1 MQRLPTG
8 IPVLDRELGG
18 GLPAGSVVVL
28 KADPASQSELFLN
41 TFTHVRETVY
51 LTSVRSA
58 AAVVD
63 GIDDSAVET
72 GDPVVEGVYH
82 EDPIE
87 ETRDNLGALPDNG
100 TLILDSAEP
109 LEDAAPE
116 RYRPLLADIGERV
129 EEAEATAMIH
139 ALKGGGARSRNRL
152 ATEQVADVVFDL
164 RTRIT
169 STAIENRL
177 AVTKFR
183 GGAALEEP
191 VKLTL
196 TDTVSIDT
204 SRDIA

>member
-8 IPVLDRELGG
+8 IPVLDRELDG

-58 AAVVD
+58 DAVAD
-63 GIDDSAVET
+63 GIAESAVET
-72 GDPVVEGVYH
+72 GDPSVEAVYH

-87 ETRDNLGALPDNG
+87 ETRDNLDALSDGG
-100 TLILDSAEP
+100 TLILDSVEP
-109 LEDAAPE
+109 LEDAAPD

-129 EEAEATAMIH
+129 DDAGATAVIH
-139 ALKGGGARSRNRL
+139 ALKDGSTRSRNRL

-164 RTRIT
+164 RTRVT

-196 TDTVSIDT
+196 TDTVSVDT

>member
-87 ETRDNLGALPDNG
+87 ETRDNLGALSDGG

-109 LEDAAPE
+109 LEDAAPD

-129 EEAEATAMIH
+129 EDAGATAMIH
-139 ALKGGGARSRNRL
+139 ALKGGGTRSRNRL

-164 RTRIT
+164 RTRVT

-196 TDTVSIDT
+196 TDTVSVDT